1 MKQALRKIFTFI
13 LNYFESGTEEYAYKS
28 SHRTILIAFGIL
40 FSLLAL
46 GILWL
51 AQGQDIGY
59 LLPVV
64 VFGGAGLVSIIVGT
78 LGTDRAVAKI
88 WGSQR

>member
-1 MKQALRKIFTFI
+1 MKSLLRKIFAF
-13 LNYFESGTEEYAYKS
+13 LLKYFESGTEEFAYKS
-28 SHRTILIAFGIL
+28 SHRTILIAVGVL

-46 GILWL
+46 GLLWL
-51 AQGQDIGY
+51 AQGQDLGY
-59 LLPVV
+59 LLPVA
-64 VFGGAGLVSIIVGT
+64 VFGGAGLISLIVGT